1 LLFYTP
7 GFAADIFQ
15 VRELPAWRIL
25 TGTLLAIAVIPL
37 LPLGY
42 WAFSKYLG
50 LAGKRL
56 ARAVFIGGIYGA
68 GIGNAIHGMVG
79 TLTRV
84 VQSQGLTAQDTLFI
98 QTYAPF
104 VVSLYAAFYLLMIGG
119 SLLLAVV
126 IWKGRTAFPRWFVLL
141 LPAWS
146 NILVLPLA
154 QVIPALGDLL
164 VPSIANLS
172 HALLFGV
179 MTALFWGRED
189 KLLAIGTD
197 EGESLSGH

>member
-1 LLFYTP
+1 
-7 GFAADIFQ
+7 
-15 VRELPAWRIL
+15 
-25 TGTLLAIAVIPL
+25 
-37 LPLGY
+37 
-42 WAFSKYLG
+42 
-50 LAGKRL
+50 
-56 ARAVFIGGIYGA
+56 
-68 GIGNAIHGMVG
+68 
-79 TLTRV
+79 
-84 VQSQGLTAQDTLFI
+84 
-98 QTYAPF
+98 